1 MYYYKIIKKDGSVVI
16 YSNPESYTR
25 NEFSSHLSD
34 CKRRYGVDWWW
45 FLIHNYGYELIPLN
59 AVYKEIKE

>member
-25 NEFSSHLSD
+25 MEFSSHLLD
-34 CKRRYGVDWWW
+34 CKRRYGADWWW